1 MFVQLAEPGD
11 DVTDASVT
19 WPESR
24 QEVRFGTIT
33 LTARVDDQEPERRKI
48 IFDPLPRIDG
58 IDSSGDPLTD
68 VRADVYLL
76 SGRRRR
82 AAPGDGGKTWR
93 NLDKLMSTMSTNS
106 KKLAGKVAVV
116 TGASKGIGAAI
127 AKALAAEG
135 AAVVVNYSSS
145 KAEGEKVVK
154 EITAAGGKAIA
165 VQANM
170 SKQEEIERLFAES
183 KKAFGQLDILV
194 NNAGIYEFLPL
205 EKVTEEHFHKQF
217 NLNVLGLLLAS
228 QAAAKQ
234 FDAGGGSIINISSIV
249 STLAVPESA
258 VYSGT
263 KGAVDAITRSLAS
276 ELGPRGIRVNAIR
289 PGMVETEGTHS
300 AGIAESD
307 MRKQVEAQTPLRRI
321 GQPQDI
327 AGAAVF
333 LASDDSSWIT
343 GETFVISGGYR

>member
-1 MFVQLAEPGD
+1 M
-11 DVTDASVT
+11 
-19 WPESR
+19 
-24 QEVRFGTIT
+24 
-33 LTARVDDQEPERRKI
+33 
-48 IFDPLPRIDG
+48 
-58 IDSSGDPLTD
+58 
-68 VRADVYLL
+68 
-76 SGRRRR
+76 
-82 AAPGDGGKTWR
+82 KTQ
-93 NLDKLMSTMSTNS
+93 S
-106 KKLAGKVAVV
+106 KKLKGKVAVV

-127 AKALAAEG
+127 AKQLAAEG

-145 KAEGEKVVK
+145 KADGEKVVK
-154 EITAAGGKAIA
+154 AITAQGGKAVA

-170 SKQEEIERLFAES
+170 SKQEEIEGLFAKS
-183 KKAFGQLDILV
+183 KKAFGRLDILV

-205 EKVTEEHFHKQF
+205 EKVTEEHFHKHF

-234 FDAGGGSIINISSIV
+234 FDAAGGSIINMSSVV
-249 STLAVPESA
+249 STLAIPESA

-263 KGAVDAITRSLAS
+263 KGAVDAITRSLAP

-289 PGMVETEGTHS
+289 PGMVETEGTRL

-327 AGAAVF
+327 AGTAVF